1 MDTPPDPP
9 RGSDAERARIRR
21 GRNVALAL
29 TLGFFVVL
37 VYLITYARMG

>member
-1 MDTPPDPP
+1 MNTPPEPP
-9 RGSDAERARIRR
+9 RDTEAERARIRR

>member
-1 MDTPPDPP
+1 MNLPNLLTLS
-9 RGSDAERARIRR
+9 RLGLIA
-21 GRNVALAL
+21 GLMVAL

>member
-1 MDTPPDPP
+1 MEQSPDP
-9 RGSDAERARIRR
+9 DQERARIQR

-37 VYLITYARMG
+37 VYFLTYARMG